1 MSTPPLTEAASKPEV
16 SLPTGVRLPRE
27 PAIEVDGVSG
37 GHGGEGS
44 GGSTDH
50 QPSARPAAPGRAL
63 KIRLGAATAV
73 CIAVPVALLLS
84 LWSNLNLPFWYNEQW
99 RAYYIADHGNW
110 WQALRND
117 GAPFPAGWY
126 LIERVSGDL
135 FGTTELALR
144 LPTAVFLPISCVLF
158 MLLARRWMP
167 LVPAVLLALIGS
179 LFGSLQV
186 FSVQLSEYQIDAAA
200 VLMIVLMH
208 EIASDMAADPQRPS
222 RVYLAYAGIA
232 VACLFSTPAI
242 FVAGPIL
249 AFDVLRDAR
258 RRTFTVQSR
267 AAVGA
272 GVVAL
277 AHLGLFVV
285 RQNALTKSPYW
296 DSQFLPHHGLG
307 GQLTFVWRGLESFFT
322 GAFTSA
328 FTPQFSTLLSPG
340 WGATVG
346 VVWAAL
352 VGVGVIEAA
361 RSTRGRF
368 LLLATASPL
377 VLTLVAS
384 YVRYWPFGFGRTNLY
399 EVPLL
404 LLVAGIGVAGTATR
418 FVTNGPRQARH
429 TRVTTASK
437 RLAQVGRIVVLGAAL
452 FALVASCLFVIT
464 SYDQLRLTPALP
476 AYGNEIG
483 QAAATVRHEATGRSV
498 VVVAGDMAIPGW
510 RYYEDEYSGK
520 SVETGA
526 ALPIDHELFVV
537 QHGSPSVTRFVR
549 RTRPSKVFLYVPVGT
564 TGPEIQQDIDAAVAG
579 GACSQPTSHIF
590 PTSGMLVTLSMGPDC
605 PA

>member
-1 MSTPPLTEAASKPEV
+1 
-16 SLPTGVRLPRE
+16 
-27 PAIEVDGVSG
+27 
-37 GHGGEGS
+37 
-44 GGSTDH
+44 
-50 QPSARPAAPGRAL
+50 
-63 KIRLGAATAV
+63 
-73 CIAVPVALLLS
+73 
-84 LWSNLNLPFWYNEQW
+84 
-99 RAYYIADHGNW
+99 
-110 WQALRND
+110 
-117 GAPFPAGWY
+117 
-126 LIERVSGDL
+126 
-135 FGTTELALR
+135 
-144 LPTAVFLPISCVLF
+144 
-158 MLLARRWMP
+158 
-167 LVPAVLLALIGS
+167 
-179 LFGSLQV
+179 
-186 FSVQLSEYQIDAAA
+186 
-200 VLMIVLMH
+200 
-208 EIASDMAADPQRPS
+208 
-222 RVYLAYAGIA
+222 
-232 VACLFSTPAI
+232 
-242 FVAGPIL
+242 
-249 AFDVLRDAR
+249 
-258 RRTFTVQSR
+258 
-267 AAVGA
+267 
-272 GVVAL
+272 
-277 AHLGLFVV
+277 
-285 RQNALTKSPYW
+285 
-296 DSQFLPHHGLG
+296 
-307 GQLTFVWRGLESFFT
+307 
-322 GAFTSA
+322 
-328 FTPQFSTLLSPG
+328 
-340 WGATVG
+340 
-346 VVWAAL
+346 
-352 VGVGVIEAA
+352 
-361 RSTRGRF
+361 
-368 LLLATASPL
+368 
-377 VLTLVAS
+377 VAS
-384 YVRYWPFGFGRTNLY
+384 YFRYWPFGFGRTNLY